1 MKIRSEDIIVEEKTP
16 FANCKLER
24 EKYADVLTSLISKY
38 DDGFVLAINNK
49 WGYGKTTFLKMWVQ
63 KLINLE
69 FETIYFNAWENDFEN
84 NPFTAILSE
93 LNQKIGSKSHE
104 KFKSILV
111 KASRIITSAVPS
123 IAEHLAKK
131 YLGISHIEDLT
142 SDIAASGIEIFQ
154 TEIEDYIS
162 RKKSIDDFRKELENY
177 LSEEDFYKRPL
188 VFFIDELDRCR
199 PSYAVEV
206 LENIKHLFS
215 VKGIVF
221 VLSIDKE
228 QLGYAVKG
236 VYGSAEINSDEYL
249 RRFIDLEYSLPDPN
263 IEQFCKFLF
272 EKSELKLFF
281 DNRNRNHFG
290 DEKETFLNLAYLFL
304 NQPEISLRQ
313 VEKIFNHSTVAI
325 NSFGQQSYIFPNL
338 FLYLV
343 SLKAVQPET
352 YNSILKKE
360 FSYQEILDSF
370 YQSIRKIYNE
380 KSENSLILLQ
390 SQLLYFYKN
399 YCLPYSGLK
408 DLIEVNNNL
417 NHNQLILNYPN
428 HTEKGELNTVKYLK
442 LFDQNHDINN
452 FSLGKILNN
461 IELTEAFKK

>member
-1 MKIRSEDIIVEEKTP
+1 
-16 FANCKLER
+16 
-24 EKYADVLTSLISKY
+24 
-38 DDGFVLAINNK
+38 
-49 WGYGKTTFLKMWVQ
+49 MWQQ

-93 LNQKIGSKSHE
+93 LNQKIGSKSQD

-111 KASRIITSAVPS
+111 KASKIITSAVPS
-123 IAEHLAKK
+123 IAEHLANKH
-131 YLGISHIEDLT
+131 LGIRHIEDLT
-142 SDIAASGIEIFQ
+142 SDIAESGIEIFQ

-162 RKKSIDDFRKELENY
+162 RKKSIEDFRLELEKY
-177 LSEEDFYKRPL
+177 LTEDLTKQPL

-199 PSYAVEV
+199 PNYAVEI

-221 VLSIDKE
+221 ILSIDKE
-228 QLGYAVKG
+228 QLGHAVKG

-263 IEQFCKFLF
+263 TEQFCKFLF
-272 EKSELKLFF
+272 EQSEIKLFF
-281 DNRNRNHFG
+281 DKRNRNHFG
-290 DEKETFLNLAYLFL
+290 DEKETFLNLANLFL

-313 VEKIFNHSTVAI
+313 VEKIFNHSNVTI
-325 NSFGQQSYIFPNL
+325 NSFRYESYIFPNL
-338 FLYLV
+338 FLYLI
-343 SLKAVQPET
+343 SLKAVQPVT

-370 YQSIRKIYNE
+370 YQSIRKISNE

-399 YCLPYSGLK
+399 YRLPYSGLK
-408 DLIEVNNNL
+408 DLIGGNNNSNT
-417 NHNQLILNYPN
+417 NHLILNYPN
-428 HTEKGELNTVKYLK
+428 NSENGELNTVKFLK
-442 LFDQNHDINN
+442 LFEQNHDINN
-452 FSLGKILNN
+452 FSLGEILNK